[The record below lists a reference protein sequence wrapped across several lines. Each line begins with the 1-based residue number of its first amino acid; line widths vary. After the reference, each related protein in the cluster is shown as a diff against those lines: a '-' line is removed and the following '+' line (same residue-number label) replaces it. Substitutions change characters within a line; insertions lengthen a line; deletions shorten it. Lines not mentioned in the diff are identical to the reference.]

1 MHQANVFC
9 GLYEFII
16 LNIMSTDNHSEVR
29 AYEAPEIS
37 IIKLLNQAII
47 CGSEEQID
55 PINPGIGGED

>member
-1 MHQANVFC
+1 M
-9 GLYEFII
+9 E
-16 LNIMSTDNHSEVR
+16 NHSEVR

-47 CGSEEQID
+47 CGSEQID

>member
-1 MHQANVFC
+1 M
-9 GLYEFII
+9 
-16 LNIMSTDNHSEVR
+16 DNHSEVR